1 MYYAQKVS
9 TLARIGCS
17 MMRVVLYICV
27 VFLCISSNTILCFGK
42 EVVVAVDKNF
52 APFSYVD
59 AQGAVSGFDVDLLQ
73 KIFENNTYALQFK
86 PLPWEEIQ
94 AALSGGYVTMA
105 TNFIQRETT
114 KELFLF
120 SAMPYYKAHFSIFS
134 KKNHNTVP
142 FSMLRGKAIGVKKHS
157 FAEQI
162 LLQYNDMQLQ
172 QFENDMEGL
181 RALSDGTVP
190 FYFGL
195 DNVVQ
200 WNLKKGVFAGIFKNG
215 APLYVRPV
223 YFAFNKSNKDVVD
236 FVNARLIKLVRDGTY
251 HRIYGKWFS
260 YAVSAKQQ
268 EALIQAAQSIATRSI
283 IRSTKEHIGA
293 AVLSVQGNI
302 YTGITYEY
310 TKNIGIDSVLSAVA
324 EAIKA
329 EDNNISA
336 VVVCNAQGKLM
347 HPSIR
352 ALQLLASFNESIL
365 VIMQDAKGKRVSRTV
380 GEVLSVS
387 GYKRSI

>member
-1 MYYAQKVS
+1 MVRTLLYLCMIFFLVS
-9 TLARIGCS
+9 TDTK
-17 MMRVVLYICV
+17 
-27 VFLCISSNTILCFGK
+27 FCFGK
-42 EVVVAVDKNF
+42 EIVIAFDRNF

-59 AQGAVSGFDVDLLQ
+59 AQGSVRGFDVDLLQ
-73 KIFENNTYALQFK
+73 KIFEQSTYTLQFK
-86 PLPWEEIQ
+86 PLPWEEVQ
-94 AALSGGYVTMA
+94 PALAGGHVTMA

-120 SAMPYYKAHFSIFS
+120 STMPYYRAHFSVFS
-134 KKNHNTVP
+134 KKNLNTVS
-142 FSMLRGKAIGVKKHS
+142 FSMLHGKPIGVKKHS

-162 LLQYNDMQLQ
+162 LLQYKDMQLQ
-172 QFENDMEGL
+172 PFVSDMEGL
-181 RALSDGTVP
+181 RALSDENIP

-200 WNLKKGVFAGIFKNG
+200 WNLKKGVFAGIFRNG

-223 YFAFNKSNKDVVD
+223 YFAFNKNNKDVVE
-236 FVNARLIKLVRDGTY
+236 FVNARLIKLLRNGTY

-260 YAVSAKQQ
+260 YAISTKQQ
-268 EALIQAAQSIATRSI
+268 ESLIQAAQSIATKSI
-283 IRSTKEHIGA
+283 THSSKEPIGA

-310 TKNIGIDSVLSAVA
+310 TKDAGIDGVLNSVA

-329 EDNNISA
+329 EDANISA
-336 VVVCNAQGKLM
+336 VVVCDDQGKLM
-347 HPSIR
+347 HPSAR
-352 ALQLLASFNESIL
+352 ALQLLASFNESII
-365 VIMQDAKGKRVSRTV
+365 VIMQDAKGRRVLRTA
-380 GEVLSVS
+380 GELLSVS